1 MKLVNLGKR
10 IAAALCG
17 VAAAFAAFSTSAATV
32 RAAEEG
38 ELRAP
43 CYPLIT
49 CDPYFSVWSN
59 VDELADAFPV
69 HWTGRIHALT
79 SFVRVDGENYRLMG
93 KPTEFDKNAKKA
105 TQKSVSVRAT
115 KTVYTFEAGGVEL
128 TLTFRRTPLPND
140 WDVFS
145 RPAAYVVWTAKATD
159 GKEHNVA
166 IYYDQTAELCVDDSN
181 QEVAAGRLTTENLDV
196 LRFGTTQQPILEKKG
211 DNRCIDWGSLF
222 LAVEKGTAK
231 TALAGHIDARAA
243 FLKDGSLPSDDKRF
257 PRRANDDWPVLA
269 VAFDCG
275 KVGADAVEKRII
287 AAYDDEYSIEFLG
300 QKCRPYWRRNGL
312 EGLSML
318 ELANAE
324 YADLTVR
331 CDAFDAEMFEQ
342 ATAVGGPKYA
352 SLCSIA
358 YPQAVAAHKLAV
370 LPNGKPILVS
380 KENFSNG
387 CAATVDILYPT
398 APVFAV
404 YDAGLLK
411 ATMTPVLEYVASGR
425 WKFPFSPHDLGTYP
439 KLNGQ
444 VYGGGE
450 RTEENQMPVEE
461 SANMLI
467 IADVIA
473 RLDGNVEYVA
483 EYWDILESWAEYL
496 LAKGLD
502 PENQLCTDDFAGHLA
517 HNANLS
523 AKAIVALA
531 CFADLCERNDKP
543 ELAKK
548 FRAKAEEFAVEW
560 VKLADG
566 GDRFLLA
573 FDRKDS
579 WSQKYNLVWDKLLA
593 LNLFPKEVV
602 AKELAYYK
610 TKFNKYGLPL
620 DNRADYT
627 KLDWELWTATMA
639 DTRAEFD
646 ALTAPVYEFVDNTPN
661 RVPLSDWYFTSD
673 AKQRGFQARAVVG
686 GVFIKLLENNEKLTK

>member
-1 MKLVNLGKR
+1 MKLVKLGER

-17 VAAAFAAFSTSAATV
+17 VAAFAAFSTAATV
-32 RAAEEG
+32 RAAEG
-38 ELRAP
+38 DELRAP

-49 CDPYFSVWSN
+49 CDPYFSLWSN

-69 HWTGRIHALT
+69 HWTGRTHALT
-79 SFVRVDGENYRLMG
+79 SFVRVDGQNYRLAG
-93 KPTEFDKNAKKA
+93 LPVEFNDMAKKA

-115 KTVYTFEAGGVEL
+115 KTVYAFEAGGVEL

-145 RPAAYVVWTAKATD
+145 RPAGYVVWKVASTD
-159 GKEHNVA
+159 GKEHDVA
-166 IYYDQTAELCVDDSN
+166 IYYDQSAELCVDDPK
-181 QEVAAGRLTTENLDV
+181 QEVAPNRFATANLDV
-196 LRFGTTQQPILEKKG
+196 LRLGTTEQPILVKKG

-222 LAVEKGTAK
+222 LAVEKGTAQ
-231 TALAGHIDARAA
+231 TAIAGHLDARRG
-243 FLKDGSLPSDDKRF
+243 FLTNGELPSDSRRF
-257 PRRANDDWPVLA
+257 PRAANDDWPVMA

-275 KVGADAVEKRII
+275 KVGAEAVEKRVVV
-287 AAYDDEYSIEFLG
+287 AYDDEYSIEFLG

-312 EGLSML
+312 EALSML
-318 ELANAE
+318 ELAASE

-331 CDAFDAEMFEQ
+331 CDAFDAEMFER
-342 ATAVGGPKYA
+342 ASAVGGSKYA

-358 YPQAVAAHKLAV
+358 YPQATAAHKLVV
-370 LPNGKPILVS
+370 LPNGKPMLVS

-411 ATMTPVLEYVASGR
+411 ATLTPVLEYVASGR
-425 WKFPFSPHDLGTYP
+425 WKFPFSPHDVGTYP

-444 VYGGGE
+444 AYGGGE
-450 RTEENQMPVEE
+450 NSEREQMPIEE

-467 IADVIA
+467 IADVVA

-483 EYWDILESWAEYL
+483 EYWKILESWAEYL

-517 HNANLS
+517 RNANLS

-548 FRAKAEEFAVEW
+548 FRAKAEEFVVEW
-560 VKLADG
+560 MKLADG

-579 WSQKYNLVWDKLLA
+579 WSQKYNIVWDKLLA

-610 TKFNKYGLPL
+610 TKTNKYGLPL

-627 KLDWELWTATMA
+627 KLDWQIWIATTA
-639 DTRAEFD
+639 DSRAEFD
-646 ALTAPVYEFVDNTPN
+646 AFAAPVYEYVDKTPS

-686 GVFIKLLENNEKLTK
+686 GVFVKLLENDERLTK